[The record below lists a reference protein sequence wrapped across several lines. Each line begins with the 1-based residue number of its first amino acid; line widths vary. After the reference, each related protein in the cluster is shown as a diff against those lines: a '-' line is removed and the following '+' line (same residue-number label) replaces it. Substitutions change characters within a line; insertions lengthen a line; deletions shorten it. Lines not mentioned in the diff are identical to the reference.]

1 MIVNHEKIFNKE
13 KLSHETVPVYGN
25 IYVLC
30 TLYTTYLFT
39 SPPQYGDEHLKEI
52 EDLWSAL
59 CTWPQNIRSTLN
71 FLARLTCVSGNI
83 NIMLQ
88 QAKRIMVCFSRTKPT
103 SIVSELMRDLRV
115 IHQYIYLLHCCYQ
128 YIMYNVTQCSP

>member
-1 MIVNHEKIFNKE
+1 MVCFPTMKTTKFLPPK
-13 KLSHETVPVYGN
+13 KYSLYG
-25 IYVLC
+25 IH
-30 TLYTTYLFT
+30 TLVFV
-39 SPPQYGDEHLKEI
+39 QYGDEHLKEI

-83 NIMLQ
+83 TIMLQ

-103 SIVSELMRDLRV
+103 SIVAELMRDLRV
-115 IHQYIYLLHCCYQ
+115 CDGLA
-128 YIMYNVTQCSP
+128 N